1 MKFRSYLQ
9 KSVSP
14 SLPVSLVEADL
25 LGVPSSGTSAGAG
38 ESPLSKTQWTNPSQD
53 AQAAVGEQP
62 PEQAEPHG
70 SGRPPD
76 QMDAQLKKAGAMA
89 SELLKLLTTMP
100 RPWNRRFGVF
110 NQALRRLLDKLNQ
123 IS

>member
-1 MKFRSYLQ
+1 MS
-9 KSVSP
+9 
-14 SLPVSLVEADL
+14 
-25 LGVPSSGTSAGAG
+25 
-38 ESPLSKTQWTNPSQD
+38 
-53 AQAAVGEQP
+53 
-62 PEQAEPHG
+62 HG

-76 QMDAQLKKAGAMA
+76 ATDSQLRKAEAMA

-110 NQALRRLLDKLNQ
+110 IRALRGLLDKLSQ